1 MAVYIDP
8 PRWPAH
14 GTVFSHMI
22 SDASHVELHRTA
34 EAIGLGERA
43 FDEDHYDVP
52 AKMYEAAIEAG
63 AIAVGGGE
71 LIRILRRSGLRVPPT
86 ERAERVV
93 PLLREQWRA
102 LRPGDPALGEDL
114 LSRWG
119 QAHRAYHTPVHLY
132 ECLGRIAELTPTP
145 REEVLLAA
153 WFHDAVYD
161 GVAGQDEER
170 SAALARERLGGSLG
184 REVARLVRLTIDHR
198 VPRGDG
204 AGAALVDA
212 DLGILA
218 ASPGRYQRYAAQIR
232 REYSHVSPADW
243 RRGRRAVLEDFRGR
257 PHLFLT
263 PRAKR
268 DWGAAAR
275 RNLDWEL
282 GKLT

>member
-1 MAVYIDP
+1 M
-8 PRWPAH
+8 PRMWNC
-14 GTVFSHMI
+14 
-22 SDASHVELHRTA
+22 TA
-34 EAIGLGERA
+34 PR
-43 FDEDHYDVP
+43 
-52 AKMYEAAIEAG
+52 
-63 AIAVGGGE
+63 
-71 LIRILRRSGLRVPPT
+71 RRSGWGSGRSMRTTTTCRRRCMRRPSKPGRSRSVAGSSSASCGAAACGCPPRNGPRGSCPCCASSGGPCG
-86 ERAERVV
+86 RAS
-93 PLLREQWRA
+93 
-102 LRPGDPALGEDL
+102 RP
-114 LSRWG
+114 
-119 QAHRAYHTPVHLY
+119 
-132 ECLGRIAELTPTP
+132 
-145 REEVLLAA
+145 EEGLLAA